1 MSPQPYQDTEPDVD
15 LPSEDHGPANECANC
30 GNREGPL
37 FWGACRVLEGSDS
50 LGDRY
55 RYFAGY
61 RCADPKAC
69 RKRQAG
75 PKPAVRQEI
84 AKEPQALADPE
95 PIKETREDR
104 DWF

>member
-15 LPSEDHGPANECANC
+15 VPPEDDHGPANECQMC

-75 PKPAVRQEI
+75 PKPV
-84 AKEPQALADPE
+84 PQDP
-95 PIKETREDR
+95 KETPDA
-104 DWF
+104 WF

>member
-1 MSPQPYQDTEPDVD
+1 M
-15 LPSEDHGPANECANC
+15 C

-69 RKRQAG
+69 RKRPSTPESAATR
-75 PKPAVRQEI
+75 PTI
-84 AKEPQALADPE
+84 ASRTGRSLYLGR
-95 PIKETREDR
+95 IVFT
-104 DWF
+104 